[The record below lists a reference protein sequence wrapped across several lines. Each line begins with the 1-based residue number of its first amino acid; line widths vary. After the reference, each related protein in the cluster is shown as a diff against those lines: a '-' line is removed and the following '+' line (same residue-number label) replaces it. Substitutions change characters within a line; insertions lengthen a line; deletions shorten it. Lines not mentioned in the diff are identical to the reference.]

1 MKYGYVVY
9 ANLKSQESFDELPAE
24 MDRIKEHAKSHGFH
38 MKYWGHPYGVSESI
52 MVVYKSEKTLG
63 EFMKM
68 TASITVPFEG
78 ARTIIA
84 AKN

>member
-9 ANLKSQESFDELPAE
+9 ANLKSQENLDELPAE
-24 MDRIKEHAKSHGFH
+24 MDRIKEQAKSHGFH

-52 MVVYKSEKTLG
+52 MVVYKSEKALG

-68 TASITVPFEG
+68 TTDITVPFDT
-78 ARTIIA
+78 ARTILA
-84 AKN
+84 SKP